1 MKYVSKYVQIIM
13 NTKENSNW
21 SYEKQH
27 FKFGEVLNPTQTI
40 PRNYF

>member
-1 MKYVSKYVQIIM
+1 MKYVTKYVQIIM

-27 FKFGEVLNPTQTI
+27 LKYGEESNSNNTS
-40 PRNYF
+40 